1 MGKGSGLQGG
11 MTSVGRQLKMCSRE
25 PDDTMADS
33 YSPMDRQ
40 ENVSLVSEFRF
51 CNWNLE
57 QNAKGA

>member
-33 YSPMDRQ
+33 YGPPGKRFPR
-40 ENVSLVSEFRF
+40 ERVSLLQLEFRA
-51 CNWNLE
+51 E
-57 QNAKGA
+57 R